1 MMKQKPVNLTFF
13 LIIIFALSLTV
24 HGAELAK
31 PAPDFSL
38 KGADGKTYKLS
49 DYKGKYVVLE
59 WVNYGCPFVGKHY
72 NSGHMQKMQ
81 KYYTEK
87 GVIWLTICSSA
98 PGKQGYY
105 EGDALKKMNQEKG
118 LNSTAYLIDDTGK
131 VGRMYEA
138 KTTPHMFVIN
148 PDGNL
153 IYAGA
158 IDNTRSTN
166 IKDIDGANNY
176 VSSVLDDCMAGKM
189 VEPKATTPYGCSV
202 KY

>member
-1 MMKQKPVNLTFF
+1 MAVHLSEN
-13 LIIIFALSLTV
+13 IITAGICRKCKNIIRKRV
-24 HGAELAK
+24 
-31 PAPDFSL
+31 
-38 KGADGKTYKLS
+38 
-49 DYKGKYVVLE
+49 
-59 WVNYGCPFVGKHY
+59 
-72 NSGHMQKMQ
+72 
-81 KYYTEK
+81 
-87 GVIWLTICSSA
+87 VIWLTICSSA

>member
-1 MMKQKPVNLTFF
+1 MKQKPINLTFF

-38 KGADGKTYKLS
+38 KGANGKTYKLS

-131 VGRMYEA
+131 VGRMY
-138 KTTPHMFVIN
+138 
-148 PDGNL
+148 
-153 IYAGA
+153 
-158 IDNTRSTN
+158 
-166 IKDIDGANNY
+166 
-176 VSSVLDDCMAGKM
+176 
-189 VEPKATTPYGCSV
+189 
-202 KY
+202 